1 MTGDVSVEDID
12 LHSDGNIQRNSLLW
26 QDGDVSRV
34 FRFIGMKIR
43 VWMKLI
49 KKHWISH
56 VKVGKGNISSR
67 VELAG

>member
-1 MTGDVSVEDID
+1 MTGDVSVEDIN

-26 QDGDVSRV
+26 QNGDVSRV
-34 FRFIGMKIR
+34 FRLIGMKIR

-49 KKHWISH
+49 KKLWISH